1 MSSPRRSVALV
12 VVLALGLAAAA
23 CGDDPQEAEDRR
35 KREREPVST
44 TNGTKAETT
53 LDWRDCDGGECATL
67 TVPLDYDDPDVSA
80 PLFAGDPDG
89 ETIEVAF
96 FRIPAN
102 DPDEKIGSLLVN
114 PGGPGASGVDFVQ
127 NNGFFFPDELREHFD
142 IVGFDP
148 RGTGDTEPIE
158 CVRSLDEV
166 LGFDYSPDS
175 PDERES
181 LEAGVEEFT
190 RQCEQ
195 RHGDLLDHISTQDT
209 VRDLDRY
216 REVSGE
222 EQLSF
227 LGFSYGTYIGAVYA
241 HFFPD
246 RVRAFALDAAVD
258 PELSS
263 LEVNLEQAAGFERS
277 LTVFLDDCA
286 TSPSCAFYNGGD
298 SHGAYDALVAEI
310 DRQPLEADGRRLG
323 PNELDLGVAN
333 VLYSG
338 EAGWTD
344 LADALAAAADGD
356 PEPML
361 AQTDTYTERNDDGS
375 DGGILQP
382 FWAIGCLDGDSIG
395 EPDDYPALEEQFR
408 AAAPRFGMTFLYSAL
423 VCSLWPAEPVASPNP
438 LDASGAAPILVIG
451 TTGDPATPYQWAES
465 LAGVLSSG
473 VLLTA
478 EGEQHVAY
486 FANACAEDIIN
497 RYLVDLEV
505 PPEGTRCEASGS
517 GF

>member
-1 MSSPRRSVALV
+1 VFSPRRFLA
-12 VVLALGLAAAA
+12 VVLALGLVVVAAA
-23 CGDDPQEAEDRR
+23 CKDDPQEAKDRR
-35 KREREPVST
+35 KREREPTST
-44 TNGTKAETT
+44 TSGAKPETS
-53 LDWRDCDGGECATL
+53 LDWRECGVGECADL
-67 TVPLDYDDPDVSA
+67 TVPLDYDDPDPAA
-80 PLFAGDPDG
+80 PVAAGGPED

-96 FRIPAN
+96 FRIPAT
-102 DPDEKIGSLLVN
+102 DPDERIGSLLVN
-114 PGGPGASGVDFVQ
+114 PGGPGASGVDFVA
-127 NNGFFFPDELREHFD
+127 NNGFFFPDELRAHFD

-190 RQCEQ
+190 RRCEE

-209 VRDLDRY
+209 VRDLDRF
-216 REVSGE
+216 REASGE

-277 LTVFLDDCA
+277 LNVFLDDCA
-286 TSPSCAFYNGGD
+286 TDPSCAFYNGGD
-298 SHGAYDALVAEI
+298 PHGAYDALAAAI
-310 DRQPLEADGRRLG
+310 DADPLEAGGRRLG

-344 LADALAAAADGD
+344 LADALAAAAAGD

-361 AQTDTYTERNDDGS
+361 VQTDTYTERNDDGS

-382 FWAIGCLDGDSIG
+382 FWAIGCLDGESIG
-395 EPDDYPALEEQFR
+395 EPADYPALEEQFR
-408 AAAPRFGMTFLYSAL
+408 AAAPRFGITFLYSAL
-423 VCSLWPAEPVASPNP
+423 VCSLWPAEPVPSPNP

-465 LAGVLSSG
+465 LADVLSSG

-486 FANACAEDIIN
+486 FSNVCAADIID

-505 PPEGTRCEASGS
+505 PAEGTRCEASG
-517 GF
+517 FEF